1 LTAGDSL
8 RWSRPTCYKHVR
20 CHDAIDPLPLDAQLA
35 ARDGDAVLLPIEPAP
50 VLDALSAEARG
61 RLVHFI
67 VTSTLE
73 RGLAPTAVIA
83 LYADLAGEERAVRYA
98 DQRFSLKTVPD
109 DWHDV
114 ENRVLDLEEG
124 ARARG
129 VDLAAAWR
137 RAMAVALRGQDPLE
151 QLARLAGSTAS
162 PPRAQ
167 RSIFDDPED
176 LDTLDDVDPFGE
188 QSEVLNDRLPDL
200 VDLTDDAQRRLR
212 RFAIEERLEHG
223 LPPVELLELYRTL
236 DVAGDARARQY
247 LDRLYV
253 EHEPPDDW
261 LDVQREANR
270 VLDLA
275 ESRGLDA
282 GRLYAELLR
291 GSPGL
296 DPLVALRLVAER
308 L

>member
-1 LTAGDSL
+1 VT
-8 RWSRPTCYKHVR
+8 RP
-20 CHDAIDPLPLDAQLA
+20 DLDPLPIDPAPLDDKLA
-35 ARDGDAVLLPIEPAP
+35 ARDGEDPLAP
-50 VLDALSAEARG
+50 VEPVPTLDDLSADARG
-61 RLVHFI
+61 RLIHFI

-83 LYADLAGEERAVRYA
+83 LYADLAGEDRAVRYA

-109 DWHDV
+109 DWRDV

-137 RAMAVALRGQDPLE
+137 RATDVALRGQDPLE
-151 QLARLAGSTAS
+151 QLARLAGSTGSA
-162 PPRAQ
+162 PRAQ

-176 LDTLDDVDPFGE
+176 LDALADVDLYGE
-188 QSEVLNDRLPDL
+188 QSDAMVGRLPDL

-223 LPPVELLELYRTL
+223 LAPVELLELYRRFE
-236 DVAGDARARQY
+236 VAGDARARQY

-253 EHEPPDDW
+253 DHEPPDDW
-261 LDVQREANR
+261 LDVQHEANR

-275 ESRGLDA
+275 ESRGQDA

-296 DPLVALRLVAER
+296 DPLLALRLVAER